1 MTELLAARILRR
13 GAARPEAVA
22 VRAAGEEVVFGAFL
36 HRVRSFSDALA
47 GMGRV
52 AVLPTSD
59 VESLVAVVGAM
70 HAGVSVVLL
79 HRHLTPAHL
88 SHTLTLTR
96 PGALIAATSQ
106 HRRLR
111 RLGYEGDIHT
121 AASLP
126 RRIPPHTAGPA
137 TATSPNHPTPDGQ
150 RPPVTPD
157 TELLIGLTSGT
168 TGTPKLFVRD
178 QHSWSTTL
186 DRSDHTFPITPGD
199 TVSTP
204 GTLDHTHFLYGA
216 LHALTRGATADLRPA
231 VTALQAGAT
240 HLYTVPA
247 IAWDVVRAGTGPFP
261 QVREVLSSAARWPR
275 TGRAA
280 LRKVLPNAE
289 ITHFYGAS
297 ELSFV
302 ARDRGLGAP
311 DDTAAG
317 ELFDGVDAEIRNG
330 LVHIRSDMLFTG
342 YLTEHGV
349 TGGPVDGWCTVGD
362 RGALHGRHLHLHGRA
377 SETLIRGGLNVEPA
391 EVESALTAIPGVLE
405 AACVALPDP
414 RMGEVPAAAI
424 VVDGSAP
431 AELRARLRETLPAP
445 AIPVHIQRL
454 DALPR
459 TPRGKIDRAALRIL
473 LAEHRKG
480 WRTPPSGT

>member
-1 MTELLAARILRR
+1 MTELLAARIFLA
-13 GAARPEAVA
+13 GAVRPDAVA
-22 VRAAGEEVVFGAFL
+22 VRGAGEEVVFREFL
-36 HRVRSFSDALA
+36 HRVRSFSNALS
-47 GMGRV
+47 GMRRV

-79 HRHLTPAHL
+79 HRHLPPAHL
-88 SHTLTLTR
+88 AHALALTG
-96 PGALIAATSQ
+96 PGALVAAASQ

-111 RLGYEGDIHT
+111 RMGYEGQIHT

-126 RRIPPHTAGPA
+126 EQ
-137 TATSPNHPTPDGQ
+137 TSPPAAPLPEQTS
-150 RPPVTPD
+150 PPAPE
-157 TELLIGLTSGT
+157 TELLVGLTSGT

-178 QHSWSTTL
+178 QRSWSTTL
-186 DRSDHTFPITPGD
+186 DRSDSTFPIAPGD

-231 VTALQAGAT
+231 LTALEAGAT

-247 IAWDVVRAGTGPFP
+247 IAVDIVRSGSGPFP
-261 QVREVLSSAARWPR
+261 AVRQVLSSAARWPR
-275 TGRAA
+275 TARAA
-280 LRKVLPNAE
+280 LRSVLPNAE

-302 ARDRGLGAP
+302 AADHGLGAP

-317 ELFDGVDAEIRNG
+317 ELFDGVDAEIRDG

-342 YLTEHGV
+342 YLTEHGI
-349 TGGPVDGWCTVGD
+349 TGGPDDGWCTVGD
-362 RGALHGRHLHLHGRA
+362 RGALHSRHLHLHGRA
-377 SETLIRGGLNVEPA
+377 SEMLIRGGLNVEPA
-391 EVESALTAIPGVLE
+391 EVESALTALPGVLE

-424 VVDGSAP
+424 VVTADAP
-431 AELRARLRETLPAP
+431 AAAELRARLRETLPAP
-445 AIPVHIQRL
+445 AVPVRILRL
-454 DALPR
+454 PALPR
-459 TPRGKIDRAALRIL
+459 TPRGKVDRAAVRVL
-473 LAEHRKG
+473 LAAALD
-480 WRTPPSGT
+480 

>member
-1 MTELLAARILRR
+1 MTELLAARIFLA
-13 GAARPEAVA
+13 GAVRPDAVA
-22 VRAAGEEVVFGAFL
+22 VRGAGEEVVFREFL
-36 HRVRSFSDALA
+36 HRVRSFSNAVS
-47 GMGRV
+47 GMRRV

-79 HRHLTPAHL
+79 HRHLPPAHL
-88 SHTLTLTR
+88 AHALALAQ
-96 PGALIAATSQ
+96 PGALVAATSQ

-111 RLGYEGDIHT
+111 RMGFDGEIHT

-126 RRIPPHTAGPA
+126 EQ
-137 TATSPNHPTPDGQ
+137 TSPPGS
-150 RPPVTPD
+150 PVTPE
-157 TELLIGLTSGT
+157 TELLVGLTSGT

-178 QHSWSTTL
+178 QRSWSTTL
-186 DRSDHTFPITPGD
+186 DRSDSTFPIAPGD
-199 TVSTP
+199 TVATP
-204 GTLDHTHFLYGA
+204 GALDHTHFLYGA

-231 VTALQAGAT
+231 LTALEAGAT

-247 IAWDVVRAGTGPFP
+247 IAVDIVRSGSGPFP
-261 QVREVLSSAARWPR
+261 AVRRVLSSAARWSR
-275 TGRAA
+275 TARAA
-280 LRKVLPNAE
+280 LRSVLPNAE

-302 ARDRGLGAP
+302 AADHGLGAP

-317 ELFDGVDAEIRNG
+317 ELFDGVDAEIRDG

-342 YLTEHGV
+342 YLTEHGI
-349 TGGPVDGWCTVGD
+349 TGGPDNGWCTVGD

-377 SETLIRGGLNVEPA
+377 SEMLIRGGLNVEPA
-391 EVESALTAIPGVLE
+391 EVESALTALPGVLA

-424 VVDGSAP
+424 VVTAAAP
-431 AELRARLRETLPAP
+431 AAAELRARLRETLPAP
-445 AIPVHIQRL
+445 AVPVRILRL
-454 DALPR
+454 PALPR
-459 TPRGKIDRAALRIL
+459 TPRGKVDRAAVRVL
-473 LAEHRKG
+473 LAAALE
-480 WRTPPSGT
+480 